1 MRHGQSGEYGDYTVA
16 AVRPLS
22 DGMPAGRPTDY
33 SAELAAEFCRRVAGG
48 RSVLAVCGDTDM
60 PSDTTVYR
68 WRQEKPE
75 FRDKLTCARDDRLE
89 AYADR
94 MDALARRV
102 IEDVDLDPQRV
113 NAAVN
118 AIDKAA
124 RLQAPK
130 QRIEIGGPNGGPIE
144 MREVSDLDRAKAMA
158 FLASKAK
165 REVSG
170 KA

>member
-1 MRHGQSGEYGDYTVA
+1 MA
-16 AVRPLS
+16 AE
-22 DGMPAGRPTDY
+22 GMTMPAGRPTDY
-33 SAELAAEFCRRVAGG
+33 SGELVDEFCRRVASG
-48 RSVLAVCGDTDM
+48 RSVLAVCADMDM

-68 WRQEKPE
+68 WRQEKPQ

-94 MDALARRV
+94 MDALALRV
-102 IEDVDLDPQRV
+102 IEEQDLDPQRV

-130 QRIEIGGPNGGPIE
+130 QRIEVGGPNGGPIQTE
-144 MREVSDLDRAKAMA
+144 ERSPRDVARLIA
-158 FLASKAK
+158 FALAAGLK
-165 REVSG
+165 E
-170 KA
+170 

>member
-1 MRHGQSGEYGDYTVA
+1 MAER
-16 AVRPLS
+16 
-22 DGMPAGRPTDY
+22 GRPTIY
-33 SAELAAEFCRRVAGG
+33 SDEIADEFCRRVAGG
-48 RSVLAVCGDTDM
+48 RSTLSVCGDLDM
-60 PSDTTVYR
+60 PSDTTIYR
-68 WRQEKPE
+68 WRQEKVD

-102 IEDVDLDPQRV
+102 VEEVELDPQRV

-130 QRIEIGGPNGGPIE
+130 QRIEVTGKDGGPV
-144 MREVSDLDRAKAMA
+144 RQRFEVEFIGSDPD
-158 FLASKAK
+158 
-165 REVSG
+165 
-170 KA
+170 

>member
-1 MRHGQSGEYGDYTVA
+1 M
-16 AVRPLS
+16 
-22 DGMPAGRPTDY
+22 MPAGRPTDY
-33 SAELAAEFCRRVAGG
+33 TDDLTNEFCRRVAGG
-48 RSVLAVCGDTDM
+48 RSVLSVCGDTDM

-75 FRDKLTCARDDRLE
+75 FRDKLAQARDERLE

-94 MDALARRV
+94 MMALGTRV
-102 IEDVDLDPQRV
+102 IEEAEFDPQRC

-130 QRIEIGGPNGGPIE
+130 QRIEMTGRDGGPIE
-144 MREVSDLDRAKAMA
+144 MKDTSGFDLARRIA
-158 FLASKAK
+158 FLLGGNEPA
-165 REVSG
+165 
-170 KA
+170 

>member
-1 MRHGQSGEYGDYTVA
+1 M
-16 AVRPLS
+16 AVEGLT
-22 DGMPAGRPTDY
+22 MPAGRPTDY
-33 SAELAAEFCRRVAGG
+33 SEELVDEFCRRVASG
-48 RSVLAVCGDTDM
+48 RSVLAVCADMDM

-68 WRQEKPE
+68 WRQEKPQ

-94 MDALARRV
+94 LDALALRV
-102 IEDVDLDPQRV
+102 IEEQELDPQRV

-130 QRIEIGGPNGGPIE
+130 QRIEVGGPNGGPIQTE
-144 MREVSDLDRAKAMA
+144 ERAPRDVARLIA
-158 FLASKAK
+158 FALAAGLK
-165 REVSG
+165 E
-170 KA
+170 